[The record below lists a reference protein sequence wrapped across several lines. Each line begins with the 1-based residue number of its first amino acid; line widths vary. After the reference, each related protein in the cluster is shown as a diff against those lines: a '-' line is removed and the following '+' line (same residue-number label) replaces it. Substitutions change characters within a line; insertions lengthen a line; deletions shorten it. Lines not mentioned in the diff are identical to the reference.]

1 MYAETLQVAI
11 IPVQS
16 TVQPREQEQLR
27 RRRGVLTQL
36 SLRDENVLFEHS
48 RGLSLNNAR
57 DGFVPGFRDGTTGEL
72 AISRFADG
80 SPAPLHVLD
89 GLPEHWVSIRDD
101 AGHVLATRPG
111 LVSGFIRDG
120 RFYTRE
126 EAARA
131 AAH

>member
-1 MYAETLQVAI
+1 MNAELLHLSVV
-11 IPVQS
+11 PV
-16 TVQPREQEQLR
+16 EQHEPEHLR

-48 RGLSLNNAR
+48 RGVSWSNAR
-57 DGFVPGFRDGTTGEL
+57 QGFVPGFRDDTTGEL
-72 AISRFADG
+72 AVSRFADG
-80 SPAPLHVLD
+80 SPAPLHILD
-89 GLPEHWVSIRDD
+89 GLPEHWVSVRDAD
-101 AGHVLATRPG
+101 GHVRETTPG

>member
-1 MYAETLQVAI
+1 MNADLLQLAVIPAE
-11 IPVQS
+11 PH
-16 TVQPREQEQLR
+16 EQEYLR

-48 RGLSLNNAR
+48 RGVSWSNAR
-57 DGFVPGFRDGTTGEL
+57 QGFVPGFRDDTTGEL
-72 AISRFADG
+72 AVSRFADG

-89 GLPEHWVSIRDD
+89 GLPEHWVSERDAD
-101 AGHVLATRPG
+101 GHVRATTPG
-111 LVSGFIRDG
+111 LVSGFIRGG